1 MFQKGVGLHS
11 MQRRV
16 RYAPSA
22 PGRKGCRSP
31 VPAPRTRAPRTLCTS
46 PVLLR
51 RTPSTSCRRTRCWPS
66 PITGPSPD
74 TLPRDGGDAEAS
86 LAAHA
91 SAGIDLAALAAQLQT
106 EGVKGFADSR
116 HELLNAI
123 EAKSKVLA

>member
-1 MFQKGVGLHS
+1 LPFASTGTKDKSATDTLYIAGLATPNTVNI
-11 MQRRV
+11 M
-16 RYAPSA
+16 
-22 PGRKGCRSP
+22 PG
-31 VPAPRTRAPRTLCTS
+31 
-46 PVLLR
+46 
-51 RTPSTSCRRTRCWPS
+51 TRCWPS

-116 HELLNAI
+116 DELLNAI